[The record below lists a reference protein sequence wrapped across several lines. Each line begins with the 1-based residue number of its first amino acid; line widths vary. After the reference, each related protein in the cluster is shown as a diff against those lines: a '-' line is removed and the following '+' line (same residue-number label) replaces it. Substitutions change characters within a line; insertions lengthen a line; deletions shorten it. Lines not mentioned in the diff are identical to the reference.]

1 MNDQDDDVERLVY
14 ETDPDCVFAG
24 RPLVEYDLHVG
35 TLVFSYPKPMSTDS
49 AKWKLFPDGFPV
61 ELLHKASLG
70 TSTSE
75 DGDVDGLRYE
85 PPRRFTVACSNT
97 SQARTTTTT
106 TTNNS
111 NNNNS
116 NGSSNT
122 EEEEEDTV
130 EHVDERA
137 QFGPDCTAHLN
148 LDFSMTSFEH
158 LPVSEN
164 KN

>member
-1 MNDQDDDVERLVY
+1 MNDQDDDVERLIY

-35 TLVFSYPKPMSTDS
+35 TLVFSYPKPMSTES

-61 ELLHKASLG
+61 ELLHKGSL
-70 TSTSE
+70 E
-75 DGDVDGLRYE
+75 DGDMDGLRYE

-97 SQARTTTTT
+97 SQPRVTTTSKHK
-106 TTNNS
+106 ND
-111 NNNNS
+111 
-116 NGSSNT
+116 NGSLDDNEET
-122 EEEEEDTV
+122 EEEEDTV

-158 LPVSEN
+158 LPVSCYYGKKLVN
-164 KN
+164 QI

>member
-49 AKWKLFPDGFPV
+49 AKWKLFPDGFPL
-61 ELLHKASLG
+61 ELLHKASL
-70 TSTSE
+70 TSVSE
-75 DGDVDGLRYE
+75 DGDMDGLRYE

-97 SQARTTTTT
+97 SQPRMTATKS
-106 TTNNS
+106 TNNNVSS
-111 NNNNS
+111 NN
-116 NGSSNT
+116 

-130 EHVDERA
+130 EHVDERG

-158 LPVSEN
+158 LPVS
-164 KN
+164 